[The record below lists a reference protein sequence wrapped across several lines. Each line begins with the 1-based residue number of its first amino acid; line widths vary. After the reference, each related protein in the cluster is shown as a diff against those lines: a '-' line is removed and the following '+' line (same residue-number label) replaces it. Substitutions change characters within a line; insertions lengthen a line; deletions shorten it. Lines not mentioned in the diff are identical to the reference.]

1 MHPMLGQAVGLLVLL
16 DTHNLAIDRDLHRGV
31 HLLAGGCGGGG
42 AWVEVDD
49 ATKKGRL
56 SPYENRSY
64 DALNTLIGGRLGE
77 KRPDYC
83 LTIIVLRCTEHL

>member
-1 MHPMLGQAVGLLVLL
+1 MSVLIKVLMCGVCLCPCLKVLIRAPLLETVRQWP
-16 DTHNLAIDRDLHRGV
+16 I
-31 HLLAGGCGGGG
+31 
-42 AWVEVDD
+42 EVDD

-56 SPYENRSY
+56 LPYENRSY
-64 DALNTLIGGRLGE
+64 DALNTLIGGRLGK